1 MTDWLGTEMDIWMVS
16 HLPIGLY
23 KPADNEK
30 VYFLSAHILA
40 GSPQL
45 GTHSEIA
52 DFQWL
57 TREEIQKLLLE
68 SKQTDY
74 WQSVDDLLDP

>member
-1 MTDWLGTEMDIWMVS
+1 MDIWMVS

-23 KPADNEK
+23 KRAEQEK

-45 GTHSEIA
+45 SKEKGDVA

-57 TREEIQKLLLE
+57 TREEIQDLLLKSE
-68 SKQTDY
+68 QSVY
-74 WQSVDDLLDP
+74 WQHVDDLLDP

>member
-1 MTDWLGTEMDIWMVS
+1 MDIWMVS
-16 HLPIGLY
+16 HLPIALY
-23 KPADNEK
+23 KPAEDQK

-45 GTHSEIA
+45 TKDNGDIA
-52 DFQWL
+52 EFRWL
-57 TREEIQKLLLE
+57 TREEIQKLLLD
-68 SKQTDY
+68 SKQSEY